1 MYFQLGEEP
10 QLGEDGVIT
19 IALRTPD
26 SRMHRR
32 RFAVSDFVKV
42 SSKTHFVA
50 IFMAYMDA

>member
-1 MYFQLGEEP
+1 MIGGMCWQLGAEP

-26 SRMHRR
+26 NCTHRR

-42 SSKTHFVA
+42 RSTWHFVTNLWT
-50 IFMAYMDA
+50 